1 MIFNVGAG
9 NGGSVV
15 YLTQAEYD
23 ALPDSKLSNNIEYRI
38 TDGNMGVATASN
50 LSYDN
55 SFSGLEAVTVQQAVD
70 EVNNSLQWKSLPSV
84 VGTSVI
90 DLPSEYS
97 EFIVDIKVN
106 EYNSFTFS
114 FIKNQLTDT
123 MHPYNNGFWLN
134 SNNGAKC
141 GVMVSK
147 TQVQLNDVRLGEGQ
161 YETSSTVSVYYR

>member
-38 TDGNMGVATASN
+38 TDGDMGVATASN

-70 EVNNSLQWKSLPSV
+70 EVNNSLDCGITNAQSINADSGVNFSITFNTEFKKVPIVVASV
-84 VGTSVI
+84 VESGSYGVPIIRILSVTKTGCT
-90 DLPSEYS
+90 
-97 EFIVDIKVN
+97 VRV
-106 EYNSFTFS
+106 YNDMTQK
-114 FIKNQLTDT
+114 I
-123 MHPYNNGFWLN
+123 N
-134 SNNGAKC
+134 SLQ
-141 GVMVSK
+141 VSWIAISK
-147 TQVQLNDVRLGEGQ
+147 
-161 YETSSTVSVYYR
+161 